1 MSSSSSGQRPTA
13 ALLLAND
20 QSIKPLSY
28 IISAIL
34 ILLKIVAAGLLAGL
48 IWQTWLWFFAPVP
61 STYQPIVS
69 IDSTTTSA
77 PVASVSS
84 SVTKMFTQ
92 AALREKPA
100 ANKKPIVAEEVVT
113 EKQAKV
119 KILGLVLPV
128 DGKKAMA
135 ILSVDG
141 AMQKIFRIGDT
152 ISDNM
157 RLLEIFPKEL
167 LVQQGQKRLRIM
179 LDQSPQTAATGGRNE
194 YIPEPTF
201 SRQLEIKKDLRK
213 TLLRYPDRLPKYV
226 QISPVRSNGVIS
238 GYSLRK
244 GANGQAFEASGL
256 KDGDIVTHIENQF
269 VGTMSLGKLLA
280 SGLISKERIPVTIKR
295 QGVSRKLEL
304 IIQ

>member
-1 MSSSSSGQRPTA
+1 MSSSSSGQRTTA

-20 QSIKPLSY
+20 QSIKPLSF

-34 ILLKIVAAGLLAGL
+34 LLLKIVAAGLLAGL
-48 IWQTWLWFFAPVP
+48 IWQSWLVFFAPLP
-61 STYQPIVS
+61 SAFKPIVS
-69 IDSTTTSA
+69 INSATTPA
-77 PVASVSS
+77 PVASLPS
-84 SVTKMFTQ
+84 SVTQIFSQ
-92 AALREKPA
+92 AELGQKSSV
-100 ANKKPIVAEEVVT
+100 NKKPIMAEEVVT

-128 DGKKAMA
+128 DGNKAMA

-141 AMQKIFRIGDT
+141 AKQKIFRIGDT

-157 RLLEIFPKEL
+157 RLLAIFPKEL

-179 LDQSPQTAATGGRNE
+179 LDQSPQTASADGRND

-226 QISPVRSNGVIS
+226 QISPVRSDGVIA

-244 GANGQAFEASGL
+244 GVNGQAFEASGL

-269 VGTMSLGKLLA
+269 VGTMSLGKLLG

-295 QGVSRKLEL
+295 EGVSRKLEL